1 VPEQWGGGGMG
12 SLVRPG
18 HDRLRV
24 SGDRAVVAVGDIDR
38 HVRLATA
45 WQERCWCPFVRRQ
58 GKE

>member
-1 VPEQWGGGGMG
+1 MG